1 MNEKDEFVVRP
12 EREGTPVD
20 VSELRENP
28 FGRRAR
34 PRSFLQ
40 ALGRSRGLGVGALA
54 VGVLVLGWKLR
65 PAEVVVPTAPGSITG
80 NAATVGVVRLT
91 AADPRSL
98 RLQIV
103 DELRAAGAPASG
115 YEQSG
120 VEGIDADLPHPV
132 PESVGQVLERHSV
145 PVPRDGTLRIQISR
159 R

>member
-1 MNEKDEFVVRP
+1 MSEKDEFVVRP

-20 VSELRENP
+20 VSELLENP

-34 PRSFLQ
+34 PASLLK
-40 ALGRSRGLGVGALA
+40 ALGSSRGLGVAALA

-65 PAEVVVPTAPGSITG
+65 PADVIAPVAPGSANS
-80 NAATVGVVRLT
+80 NASTDGIVRLK

-103 DELRAAGAPASG
+103 EELRLAGAPASG
-115 YEQSG
+115 YEQLG

-132 PESVGQVLERHSV
+132 PESVGKVLERHSV
-145 PVPRDGTLRIQISR
+145 PVPRDGTLRIQISDR
-159 R
+159 